1 MSKKFSYVAVKTDNS
16 QVEGTRE
23 ATDRFVLARA
33 LRAEGLTVIKVEEI
47 KEGRKNGFSFGD
59 IFGRVKTKDK
69 IVFAGALSSMIG
81 AGLSLSRAMEVIERQ
96 TSNKKF
102 KAVVTSLIAK
112 VNAGN
117 SFSQALQAYPNIF
130 PPVFTSFGQ

>member
-102 KAVVTSLIAK
+102 KAVVRSEEHTSEL
-112 VNAGN
+112 
-117 SFSQALQAYPNIF
+117 
-130 PPVFTSFGQ
+130 